1 MSSVEYYELSNPQ
14 KRIWRT
20 ELLYERR
27 DMANIGY
34 LIELK
39 GKYDLERLAR
49 AVKDVVRVNRGLQ
62 LRFTYADEDKGDLVQ
77 HLPDYEEVEVEII
90 EAADEG
96 DLYRKIEEIHRQ
108 QFDITA
114 KYLCAFVV
122 FSINNERYGLFEKA
136 HHLVADG
143 ISAVIVAREA
153 IEAYQKSAGHIQ
165 KEFSYLDF
173 LKDEHAYLESEKYSK
188 DREYWLVRFADF
200 GGEDITFELNKN
212 KQNSLKVKRG
222 SYRIPQPMIELLEA
236 YEASQRISHF
246 VLFMAALAIYFNR
259 FFFHEDMVIGMPVH
273 NRSKKIFRDM
283 AGMFVSTL
291 PFRIKFDEKWSPN
304 DLIAYIKKELWEDF
318 KHQGYPYNHLANDL
332 KDLNIDTSG
341 LLNVQLIELPGG
353 SEEEVVKRAFFSTQY
368 NISQLS
374 IYLNQ
379 QRGKGLQE
387 LEIAVDYHED
397 IFARREV
404 DFFFKRLTVI
414 LEQAVKEPDREIPA
428 LALLEEAE
436 YRELIVELNDTAA
449 AFPGETTLPRL
460 FEEQAAKNPENVALE
475 YEEKTVTYGELN
487 DLTDKLA
494 AGLQAAGIAPD
505 SIVGMLCERSIEAV
519 VCILAILKAGGA
531 YLPIDPAY
539 PLEKKNYIVE
549 NSGIEVLVTA
559 KELEGQA
566 GELCRDNRDIEN
578 IVVDYH
584 SLKEETEATAGGEFK
599 PPALNGENL
608 AYVIYTSGTTGNP
621 KGTLLRHRNVIN
633 YVCWGAGF
641 YVKGEKVSFPLY
653 TSLSFDLTVTSIF
666 IPLISGNTIV
676 IYRDSQAGL
685 LIERVVEEN
694 RVDIVKLTPSH
705 LKVVKELKCK
715 ESRMKSFIVG
725 GEELKT
731 DTAREIDDYFEGNV
745 KIYNEYGPTETA
757 VGCMIHEYDR
767 DRDQGLGVPIGRPSA
782 NVKIYILDKNRK
794 ALPLGIVGEI
804 YIGGAGVAK
813 GYLKNEALTAEKFV
827 DNPFVPGEKMYRSGD
842 LGRWNPDKIL
852 EFYGRGDEQVK
863 IRGYRIEPGEIEE
876 QLLKTEGIK
885 DAVVVL
891 VEEQGGQKSLCAYLV
906 PDEAA
911 GAEEKERF
919 DTADIRKKLGE
930 SLPDYM
936 VPAFFV
942 PLAKIPLT
950 PNGKLDRKALPEPG
964 DMVKTG
970 AGMMPATELEREIQ
984 EIWSAV
990 LGFENIGMADNFFEL
1005 GGDSIKAV
1013 QIAARMHD
1021 RDLSVNARDILQ
1033 HQTVQRLC
1041 ANVDF
1046 KSHIRRYDQG
1056 IVEGDKGITPIE
1068 AWFLG
1073 QRFKNPH
1080 HYNQSVLLQ
1089 LKRKMDIPLLEKTFA
1104 KLLAHH
1110 DGLRL
1115 NYRQE
1120 ENLFYFNNDLLK
1132 QPFKVETV
1140 DLAEVPAAKRAA
1152 ALEERGGEIK
1162 GGFDLC
1168 NGLLVKAAL
1177 FLDGEQP
1184 EKLLIT
1190 AHHLV
1195 IDGLSWRILLE
1206 DLYRVYTALE
1216 RGEAVL
1222 LSQKTASLN
1231 EWYDAL
1237 FMVRHSGKL
1246 EKEKEY
1252 WDTADIDFRLPQD
1265 SQAVDWS
1272 LKNRGTEKVRFAEE
1286 ETAFLLKE
1294 SHDVYKTDVQI
1305 LVTAALV
1312 RTLRQRS
1319 GRQRLEVEMENHG
1332 RHIEEIDVSR
1342 TIGWFT
1348 AIYPLRINRQD
1359 RTIGDEIKTVKEAIR
1374 KTPNHG
1380 IGYGIL
1386 KYMAD
1391 TEEAEPPKS
1400 VNANANVRFNY
1411 LGQFDQEV
1419 DNPLF
1424 SYCHQPSG
1432 ADVSPD
1438 NHMTAAVEI
1447 NAMILKGILTVD
1459 IHYNRQAYKPE
1470 IMASFAEDY
1479 LKNLREILD
1488 HIKQEDNVHF
1498 TPSDFDTVDLSEEDL
1513 AALFE

>member
-1 MSSVEYYELSNPQ
+1 VSAVEHYELSNPQ

-39 GKYDLERLAR
+39 GQYDLERLAR
-49 AVKDVVRVNRGLQ
+49 AIKEVVKVNRGLQ
-62 LRFTYADEDKGDLVQ
+62 LRFTYADEDQGDLVQ
-77 HLPDYEEVEVEII
+77 HLPDHEEVEVKII

-96 DLYRKIEEIHRQ
+96 ELYRKIEEMHRQ
-108 QFDITA
+108 QFAITA
-114 KYLCAFVV
+114 RYLCAFVV
-122 FSINNERYGLFEKA
+122 FSINHERYGLFEKA

-143 ISAVIVAREA
+143 ISAVIVAREV
-153 IEAYQKSAGHIQ
+153 IEAYHRSAAPAE
-165 KEFSYLDF
+165 KEFSYIDF
-173 LKDEHAYLESEKYSK
+173 LKDEQAYLEGEKYSK
-188 DREYWLVRFADF
+188 DREYWLARFADF
-200 GGEDITFELNKN
+200 GGEEITFALNKN
-212 KQNSLKVKRG
+212 KPNSLRVKRG
-222 SYRIPQPMIELLEA
+222 SYRMPRPMIELLEA
-236 YEASQRISHF
+236 YEAGQRISHF
-246 VLFMAALAIYFNR
+246 VLFMAALSIYFNR

-273 NRSKKIFRDM
+273 NRSRKIFRDM

-291 PFRIKFDEKWSPN
+291 PFRIKFEEKWSFN
-304 DLIAYIKKELWEDF
+304 DLIASIKKGLWEDF

-341 LLNVQLIELPGG
+341 LLNAQLIELPGG
-353 SEEEVVKRAFFSTQY
+353 SEEEVVKRAFFSTTY
-368 NISQLS
+368 NISQIS

-379 QRGKGLQE
+379 QRGRGMQE
-387 LEIAVDYHED
+387 LEVAVDYHED
-397 IFARREV
+397 IFAEREV
-404 DFFFKRLTVI
+404 DLFFKRLTVI
-414 LEQAVKEPDREIPA
+414 LEQAVREPEREISA
-428 LALLEEAE
+428 LSLLEEAE
-436 YRELIVELNDTAA
+436 YRELIVELNDTAV
-449 AFPGETTLPRL
+449 AFPGEKTLCQL

-475 YEEKTVTYGELN
+475 YEGETVTYGELN
-487 DLTDKLA
+487 GLTDKLA
-494 AGLQAAGIAPD
+494 ARLQAAGIVPD
-505 SIVGMLCERSIEAV
+505 AIVGMLCERSIEAV
-519 VCILAILKAGGA
+519 VSILGILKAGGA

-539 PLEKKNYIVE
+539 PQDKKNYIVE
-549 NSGIEVLVTA
+549 NSGLEVLVTA
-559 KELEGQA
+559 RELEGQA
-566 GELCRDNRDIEN
+566 GELYRDNRDTKH

-584 SLKEETEATAGGEFK
+584 ALEQETADREFK

-676 IYRDSQAGL
+676 IYRESQAGL
-685 LIERVVEEN
+685 LIERVVEDN

-715 ESRMKSFIVG
+715 ESRIKSFIVG

-731 DTAREIDDYFEGNV
+731 DTAREIDDYFQGKV

-757 VGCMIHEYDR
+757 VGCMIHQYDR
-767 DRDQGLGVPIGRPSA
+767 ERDRGVGVPIGKPSA
-782 NVKIYILDKNRK
+782 NVKIYILDKNRQP
-794 ALPLGIVGEI
+794 LPIGIVGEI
-804 YIGGAGVAK
+804 YIGGAGVAR

-842 LGRWNPDKIL
+842 LGRWNPDRVL

-876 QLLKTEGIK
+876 QLLKIEDIK
-885 DAVVVL
+885 DAVVVML
-891 VEEQGGQKSLCAYLV
+891 EDRAGQKSLCAYLV
-906 PDEAA
+906 PDGAA
-911 GAEEKERF
+911 GAEETEGF
-919 DTADIRKKLGE
+919 DTAAIRKKLGQ

-942 PLAKIPLT
+942 PLAQIPLT

-964 DMVKTG
+964 DIVKTG
-970 AGMMPATELEREIQ
+970 SGVMPATEPERDIQ
-984 EIWSAV
+984 KIWSAV
-990 LGFENIGMADNFFEL
+990 LGFENVGMEDNFFEL

-1046 KSHIRRYDQG
+1046 QSHIRRYDQG
-1056 IVEGDKGITPIE
+1056 LVEGDKGITPIE
-1068 AWFLG
+1068 AWFLSR
-1073 QRFKNPH
+1073 RFKNPH

-1089 LKRKMDIPLLEKTFA
+1089 LKRQVDIPLLEKTFET
-1104 KLLAHH
+1104 LVTHH

-1115 NYRQE
+1115 NYKPA

-1132 QPFKVETV
+1132 QPFKVETI
-1140 DLAEVPAAKRAA
+1140 DLSELPAAGRAA
-1152 ALEERGGEIK
+1152 ALEERGEAIK
-1162 GGFDLC
+1162 GGFDLAD
-1168 NGLLVKAAL
+1168 GLLVKAAL
-1177 FLDGEQP
+1177 FRDGEQP
-1184 EKLLIT
+1184 EKLLIS

-1252 WDTADIDFRLPQD
+1252 WDNTAGIDFRLPQD
-1265 SQAVDWS
+1265 NQDVDWR
-1272 LKNRGTEKVRFAEE
+1272 LKNRGTEKVRLAEE

-1294 SHDVYKTDVQI
+1294 AHEAYKTDVQI

-1312 RTLRQRS
+1312 RTLRQRG
-1319 GRQRLEVEMENHG
+1319 GRQKLQVEMENHG
-1332 RHIEEIDVSR
+1332 RHLEEIDVSR
-1342 TIGWFT
+1342 TVGWFT
-1348 AIYPLRINRQD
+1348 ALYPLGINRED

-1374 KTPNHG
+1374 KIPNHG

-1391 TEEAEPPKS
+1391 SEEAEPPKGVD
-1400 VNANANVRFNY
+1400 VNDNTGVRFNY

-1424 SYCHQPSG
+1424 SYCDQSSG

-1459 IHYNRQAYKPE
+1459 IHYNRQAHKPGT
-1470 IMASFAEDY
+1470 MASFAEDY